1 LPHQSNSSPALH
13 LPSISVF
20 PHSVA
25 NPTTIP
31 STLTTLGLSQ
41 LDFQNQSIRYA
52 RVLAQPTSRKKALLV
67 GINQYRNNQGSGF
80 DDLKGCLSDVELQQ
94 RLLINRF
101 GFHPDDIVILTDNTP
116 DKPTRDNILNAFENH
131 LIQGTQ
137 PGDVVVFHFSGHGS
151 RVTDPNP
158 RRASSGAFIDRNGTI
173 VPSNPTPST
182 EAPDIMGTTLFLLT
196 SAIDTENVTI
206 VLDSC
211 YSGGGTRGNC
221 RVRSGDGNSG
231 QPSAAELA
239 YQERWLTQL
248 NITPEEL
255 VQRRTHSVAKGV
267 FLASARPEQQAF
279 DATFDQ
285 FDAGVFTCFLT
296 QHLWQSNSTVATA
309 IASTNLS
316 IVNAEYTQNPISDV
330 KVGSGFEQKPVY
342 FVEGV
347 AATPPAEAVIIDRQ
361 GTRGTVWLGGIAPAQ
376 LIAFD
381 QGATFTLVGASESRP
396 IQILSR
402 QGLYAEVA
410 LPPGL
415 SEQTNLLQ
423 ESARVI
429 PADLTLRIGLDRSLG
444 TEQTTAQNQLQ
455 NIRRI
460 EPVLSQSG
468 NTPYPGEI
476 QYILTRMTPEY
487 QSAFPTNA
495 NLPINSIGLLSQ
507 SLDEVIPSSFGAV
520 NESVEAAIARLSS
533 KLTSLLAAR
542 IIKLTLNAKSSR
554 LNLEANMQ
562 LTATG
567 TLLLGDVFTVRS
579 GTTPTISASVPTRQ
593 LKVKET
599 FQFEITNRESTDL
612 YLSILV
618 VDSSGDLTLLL
629 PNHYA
634 DSESSTLIP
643 ARQTHIIP
651 NPQSEVVF
659 AAIEPGK
666 AEALIIASRSPL
678 RQALNALRNLAHE
691 QNQDTSRSG
700 AFVTPS
706 VEAIGDLLADL
717 SSDRGG
723 SSAMNRSSIQ
733 VSEIA
738 ALSIAFEVV

>member
-1 LPHQSNSSPALH
+1 MPPLNRRQFLQFVSS
-13 LPSISVF
+13 SI
-20 PHSVA
+20 
-25 NPTTIP
+25 
-31 STLTTLGLSQ
+31 TTLGLSQ
-41 LDFQNQSIRYA
+41 LDLQNQSLRYA
-52 RVLAQPTSRKKALLV
+52 RVLAQPTPRKKALLI
-67 GINQYRNNQGSGF
+67 GINQYQNNQGF
-80 DDLKGCLSDVELQQ
+80 QFNNLKGCLTDVELQQ
-94 RLLINRF
+94 RLLIDRF
-101 GFHPDDIVILTDNTP
+101 GFHPDDILVLNDDTP
-116 DKPTRDNILNAFENH
+116 EKPTRDNILNAFENH
-131 LIQGTQ
+131 LIQGAK

-158 RRASSGAFIDRNGTI
+158 RQASSGAIIARNGTL
-173 VPSNPTPST
+173 VPINPIPST
-182 EAPDIMGTTLFLLT
+182 ETPDIMGTTLFLLT
-196 SAIDTENVTI
+196 SAIDTENITV

-221 RVRSGDGNSG
+221 RVRSGDDHSG

-248 NITPEEL
+248 GISPAEL
-255 VQRRTHSVAKGV
+255 AQRRTQSVAKGV

-296 QHLWQSNSTVATA
+296 QHLWQSSSTVETA
-309 IASTNLS
+309 IATTNRS
-316 IVNAEYTQNPISDV
+316 IANAQFSQNPTPDV
-330 KVGSGFEQKPVY
+330 RAGSEQKPVY
-342 FVEGV
+342 FVGGV
-347 AATPPAEAVIIDRQ
+347 AATPPAEAVIVDRQ
-361 GTRGTVWLGGIAPAQ
+361 GTRGTIWLGGVDPAQ

-381 QGATFTLVGASESRP
+381 QGATFNLVNAPENRP
-396 IQILSR
+396 IQVLSR
-402 QGLYAEVA
+402 KGLYAEVS

-423 ESARVI
+423 ESARAI

-444 TEQTTAQNQLQ
+444 RDQTTTQNQLQ

-487 QSAFPTNA
+487 RSTFSTNA

-507 SLDEVIPSSFGAV
+507 SLDEVIPSSFGVAD
-520 NESVEAAIARLSS
+520 EKMTEAIARLSP
-533 KLTSLLAAR
+533 KFTSLLAAR
-542 IIKLTLNAKSSR
+542 IIKLTLNARSSR
-554 LNLEANMQ
+554 LNLEAIMQ
-562 LTATG
+562 LTATD
-567 TLLLGDVFTVRS
+567 TAFLGDAFTVRG
-579 GTTPTISASVPTRQ
+579 GTAPAPASVPAHQ

-599 FQFEITNRESTDL
+599 FEFKITNQEPTAL

-629 PNHYA
+629 PNQYI
-634 DSESSTLIP
+634 DPESSTLIP
-643 ARQTHIIP
+643 ANQTRIIP
-651 NPQSEVVF
+651 DPQAEVVF
-659 AAIEPGK
+659 AAIAPGK

-678 RQALNALRNLAHE
+678 RQALNTLRNLARQ
-691 QNQDTSRSG
+691 QNQDLRSG

-717 SSDRGG
+717 SGDRSG
-723 SSAMNRSSIQ
+723 SSTTSSAYIPT
-733 VSEIA
+733 SEIA
-738 ALSIAFEVV
+738 ALSISFEVV